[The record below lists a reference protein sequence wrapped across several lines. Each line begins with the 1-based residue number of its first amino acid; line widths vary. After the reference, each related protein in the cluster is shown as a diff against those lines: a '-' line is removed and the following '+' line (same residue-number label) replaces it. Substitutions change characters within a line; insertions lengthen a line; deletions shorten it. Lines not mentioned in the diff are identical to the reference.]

1 MRHAGARN
9 VVVELGPHGLSVTD
23 DGTGLP
29 DGTSYEGNGLRG
41 MRERVSAAGGTLV
54 LSPAHPGTRLEVV
67 LP

>member
-29 DGTSYEGNGLRG
+29 DRASYEGNGLRG
-41 MRERVSAAGGTLV
+41 MRERVAAAGGRLD
-54 LSPAHPGTRLEVV
+54 LLPAQPGTRVQVV